1 MFHRSLGSIPR
12 FSRTTPAVS
21 TVWKA
26 WTSGVRSCASTAPST
41 SYPQFLTPVTLTQD
55 LLESASTYAQ
65 LESVNL
71 DFFSHPEW
79 ASFNQFMA
87 EAATSMLELL
97 LDPTASPADVKELS
111 DAVHPDMW
119 EDISQWR
126 SKYIKSKSTLPTP
139 RVLNAVPARMEVVS
153 WDVPMDD
160 PAVNKAGELEPKFWP
175 ELGVLHMRVTPTP
188 LMSAVITGVSHLSLA
203 APLWFALGNADA
215 FTVRATVALHVAAQ
229 RPGSEAAES
238 SSVPQPDPAAED
250 SSDEEH
256 VLADDEDDVP
266 KLKPGEQLETHVWVM
281 EVKLQRVTPGE
292 LSEVWN
298 VPVPEDKPEQ
308 GKSTE
313 DDAAKETADGKAE
326 SADEQGAPASA
337 DKTGAAG
344 VKHPQGTGIGMAAF
358 GLAETMAHT
367 YQVLPDGARLL
378 VMGNA
383 AFRMSHGWRLVDAGR
398 DEATYSMVEQAPD
411 DVRTCSDPL
420 TAALRKLRG

>member
-1 MFHRSLGSIPR
+1 M
-12 FSRTTPAVS
+12 
-21 TVWKA
+21 K
-26 WTSGVRSCASTAPST
+26 
-41 SYPQFLTPVTLTQD
+41 LTQS
-55 LLESASTYAQ
+55 LLESATTYSQ

-79 ASFNQFMA
+79 DSFKHFMT
-87 EAATSMLELL
+87 EAASSMLELL

-111 DAVHPDMW
+111 EAIHPDMW

-126 SKYIKSKSTLPTP
+126 SKYIKSKGSLPTP
-139 RVLNAVPARMEVVS
+139 RVLNAMPARMEVVS

-188 LMSAVITGVSHLSLA
+188 LMSAIITGVSHVSLA

-215 FTVRATVALHVAAQ
+215 FTVRATVALVVGAQ
-229 RPGSEAAES
+229 RPDGDKAS
-238 SSVPQPDPAAED
+238 SKSVPQPGPAAED

-256 VLADDEDDVP
+256 EPADEDDDAP

-308 GKSTE
+308 SKSA
-313 DDAAKETADGKAE
+313 DGDAAKEVGDDKSE
-326 SADEQGAPASA
+326 SADEQAAG
-337 DKTGAAG
+337 KAAG

-398 DEATYSMVEQAPD
+398 DEATYSMVDQAPD
-411 DVRTCSDPL
+411 DVRTCSDPV
-420 TAALRKLRG
+420 TAALRKLHG